1 VLSKF
6 FAHRPIFAWVIA
18 IVVMAAGGFSIT
30 TMAVEQYPDIAPPTV
45 SINASYNGAD
55 AQTIENSVT
64 QVLEQQL
71 KGIDG
76 LLYFT
81 SSSSNGSAQ
90 ITVTF
95 EKGINPDTA
104 QVQVQNAIAR
114 GVTRLPQIV
123 QQLGVN
129 VNKAQAD
136 QLMVVSLYDSTGRS
150 DNADIADYLA
160 THFQDPISRVEGVGS
175 ADIFGSQYAM
185 RIWLDPNRL
194 NAVKL
199 MPADVISALQAQNTQ
214 VSAGEI
220 GALPSQPGQR
230 LNATVTARSRL
241 QTIDQF
247 KAVVLKTQADGS
259 TVTLGDVARVEMGL
273 ENYGSINK
281 FNGAPAT
288 GLAINLASGANAM
301 ATARLVKEKVAELST
316 ELPEGYAVAYPRDSS
331 TFVKISI
338 EEVVWTLIEA
348 IGLVVVVMF
357 VFLQNWRATLIPA
370 IAVPVVLLGTFGI
383 LAAVGYSVNTLT
395 MFGLVL
401 AIGLLV
407 DDAIVVVEN
416 VERVMHEEH
425 LPPLE
430 ATVKSMGEIT
440 SALIGITL
448 VLTAVFIPMA
458 FFGGSTGVIYRQFSV
473 TIVSAMALSVMVAL
487 TLTPALCATL
497 LKEHE
502 KPRGWFF
509 AVQPQLRK
517 AGRRLSQPAAA
528 GGEPASGHAGVRR
541 RLPGHGAAL
550 CAAAHQLPA
559 GRGSGQ
565 PFAQLHAARR
575 IDHRTDASRGRPA
588 FGLHQPHGKPQHPG
602 RVHRGGPRT
611 GRQRAEHRPGLH
623 PAQAVGRTGGQRKQR
638 LRHRATHQQAF
649 RLARWADFVLSPP
662 AIRGLGNASGF
673 EMWLQ
678 DAEGQGTAA
687 LTAARKDL
695 LAQAADEPR
704 LGQVRFNG
712 LEDTPQLKVKVDDAA
727 LTAFQ
732 ITPAN
737 VNSTLSTAW
746 GGTYVNDFID
756 RGRVKRV
763 YVQGDAPFRSQP
775 SDLSQWFV
783 RTANG
788 DMAPFSAFAETSWTI
803 GAPILRR
810 FNGISAQQ
818 VQGAPGPGTS
828 SGDAMNV
835 IEKMAS
841 QLDGGFTVAW
851 SGLSYQERRSSSQ
864 APVLYAVSIFFIFL
878 CLAALYESW
887 SVPFSVM
894 LVIPLG
900 VIGAVLAVT
909 LRGFDNDIYFQV
921 ALLTTIGLSAKNAIL
936 IVEFA
941 EAALRSGVP
950 PLEAALEAARL
961 RFRPIIM
968 TSVAFIAGVIPL
980 VIASGAGANGR
991 RAIGTGVMGGMLS
1004 ATALAIFLVPLFFVL
1019 VKRWFAR
1026 KAATTPAPASG
1037 QEAGA

>member
-1 VLSKF
+1 MLSKF

-136 QLMVVSLYDSTGRS
+136 QLMVVSLYDTSGRS

-241 QTIDQF
+241 ETIDQF

-259 TVTLGDVARVEMGL
+259 TVTLGDVARVEMGQ

-281 FNGAPAT
+281 FNGAAAT

-301 ATARLVKEKVAELST
+301 ATAQLVKEKVAELST

-370 IAVPVVLLGTFGI
+370 IAVPVVLLGTFGV

-416 VERVMHEEH
+416 VERVMHC
-425 LPPLE
+425 LLY
-430 ATVKSMGEIT
+430 T
-440 SALIGITL
+440 S
-448 VLTAVFIPMA
+448 P
-458 FFGGSTGVIYRQFSV
+458 S
-473 TIVSAMALSVMVAL
+473 
-487 TLTPALCATL
+487 
-497 LKEHE
+497 
-502 KPRGWFF
+502 PR
-509 AVQPQLRK
+509 
-517 AGRRLSQPAAA
+517 
-528 GGEPASGHAGVRR
+528 
-541 RLPGHGAAL
+541 
-550 CAAAHQLPA
+550 
-559 GRGSGQ
+559 
-565 PFAQLHAARR
+565 
-575 IDHRTDASRGRPA
+575 D
-588 FGLHQPHGKPQHPG
+588 
-602 RVHRGGPRT
+602 
-611 GRQRAEHRPGLH
+611 
-623 PAQAVGRTGGQRKQR
+623 
-638 LRHRATHQQAF
+638 
-649 RLARWADFVLSPP
+649 
-662 AIRGLGNASGF
+662 
-673 EMWLQ
+673 
-678 DAEGQGTAA
+678 
-687 LTAARKDL
+687 
-695 LAQAADEPR
+695 
-704 LGQVRFNG
+704 
-712 LEDTPQLKVKVDDAA
+712 
-727 LTAFQ
+727 
-732 ITPAN
+732 
-737 VNSTLSTAW
+737 
-746 GGTYVNDFID
+746 
-756 RGRVKRV
+756 
-763 YVQGDAPFRSQP
+763 
-775 SDLSQWFV
+775 
-783 RTANG
+783 
-788 DMAPFSAFAETSWTI
+788 
-803 GAPILRR
+803 
-810 FNGISAQQ
+810 
-818 VQGAPGPGTS
+818 
-828 SGDAMNV
+828 
-835 IEKMAS
+835 
-841 QLDGGFTVAW
+841 
-851 SGLSYQERRSSSQ
+851 
-864 APVLYAVSIFFIFL
+864 
-878 CLAALYESW
+878 
-887 SVPFSVM
+887 
-894 LVIPLG
+894 
-900 VIGAVLAVT
+900 
-909 LRGFDNDIYFQV
+909 
-921 ALLTTIGLSAKNAIL
+921 
-936 IVEFA
+936 
-941 EAALRSGVP
+941 
-950 PLEAALEAARL
+950 
-961 RFRPIIM
+961 
-968 TSVAFIAGVIPL
+968 
-980 VIASGAGANGR
+980 
-991 RAIGTGVMGGMLS
+991 
-1004 ATALAIFLVPLFFVL
+1004 
-1019 VKRWFAR
+1019 
-1026 KAATTPAPASG
+1026 
-1037 QEAGA
+1037 